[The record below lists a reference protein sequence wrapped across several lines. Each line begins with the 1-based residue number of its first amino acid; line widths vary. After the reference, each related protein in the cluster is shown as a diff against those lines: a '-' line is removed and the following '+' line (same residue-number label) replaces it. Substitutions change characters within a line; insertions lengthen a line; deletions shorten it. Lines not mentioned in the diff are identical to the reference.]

1 MSLPAKKETHYKI
14 KIINADQ
21 ERNITMKAKKIFAV
35 LTVMTMAIGMLTGC
49 GQTAM
54 NEADTTVSEITEES
68 QQQTDFSGIT
78 LNVMTAGDTNMEELQ
93 NNYVAP
99 IVDETYPGM
108 KLNVTGAGP
117 GDDGSKKIYDKL
129 KAQKDAGKENG
140 DIDVAIVHQGIMAQM
155 IEEGLLDQYV
165 GLTNVGEYLTS
176 DGAKNALGTNVEG
189 YVIPLF
195 SSQTAIAY
203 NSVEVQSVPASMEEL
218 KAWISEHPDKF
229 GYNGVTGGM
238 AGVSFVA
245 AYLCNESGNAEQIL
259 NGPYDN
265 SIETDWP
272 AIMSDLKSLPCTI
285 TNGNQGTLDMLNRG
299 EISMGPVWV
308 DMFYT
313 MQAEGRMSPD
323 VKLTI
328 PAPGM
333 PGQPMYIVVPAN
345 AANKEAAVKFAEL
358 LGSPSVQAKVVVDQF
373 NWYPGIDA
381 NAVFP
386 LCSEEAK
393 NSLFKDITADI
404 LSQYGTPL
412 PLNEY
417 KNDMMEAYENA
428 R

>member
-1 MSLPAKKETHYKI
+1 MVTL
-14 KIINADQ
+14 
-21 ERNITMKAKKIFAV
+21 
-35 LTVMTMAIGMLTGC
+35 MAAGTLAGC
-49 GQTAM
+49 GRQSAKAGET
-54 NEADTTVSEITEES
+54 
-68 QQQTDFSGIT
+68 T

-99 IVDETYPGM
+99 IVEEKYPEI
-108 KLNVTGAGP
+108 KLNVVGAGA
-117 GDDGSKKIYDKL
+117 GDEGSQKIFDKL
-129 KAQKDAGKENG
+129 KAQKDAGKEKG
-140 DIDVAIVHQGIMAQM
+140 DIDVAIVHQGIMRQM
-155 IEEGLLDQYV
+155 LENGLLDKYV
-165 GLTNVGEYLTS
+165 DLTGTGEYLTS
-176 DGAKNALGTNVEG
+176 DGAKNALGTDVEG

-203 NSVEVQSVPASMEEL
+203 NSAEVKDVPESFDEL
-218 KAWISEHPDKF
+218 KTWISENPKKF

-238 AGVSFVA
+238 SGVAFVA
-245 AYLCNESGNAEQIL
+245 SFLCNESGNAEQIL
-259 NGPYDN
+259 KGPYN
-265 SIETDWP
+265 ESIEADWP
-272 AIMSDLKSLPCTI
+272 AIMNELKSLPCTI

-313 MQAEGRMSPD
+313 MLAEGRMSPD

-328 PAPGM
+328 LEPGM
-333 PGQPMYIVVPAN
+333 PGQPMYIVIPSN
-345 AANKEAAVKFAEL
+345 AANKEEAVKFAEL
-358 LGSPSVQAKVVVDQF
+358 LGSPEVQAKVIVDQF

-381 NAVFP
+381 NAVLP

-404 LSQYGTPL
+404 LSKYGTVL

-428 R
+428 K

>member
-1 MSLPAKKETHYKI
+1 MKI
-14 KIINADQ
+14 KKVISILM
-21 ERNITMKAKKIFAV
+21 I
-35 LTVMTMAIGMLTGC
+35 TVMTTVILAGC
-49 GQTAM
+49 GQKTQN
-54 NEADTTVSEITEES
+54 NEASKAAAASSDTNTEQPEPTEQDASKEVAES
-68 QQQTDFSGIT
+68 IFSDIT

-99 IVDETYPGM
+99 IVEEKYPGM
-108 KLNVTGAGP
+108 KLNVVGAGA
-117 GDDGSKKIYDKL
+117 GDEGSQKIFEKL
-129 KAQKDAGKENG
+129 KAQKNSGKEDG

-155 IEEGLLDQYV
+155 IENGLLDKYV
-165 GLTNVGEYLTS
+165 DLTNVGEYLVS
-176 DGAKNALGTNVEG
+176 DGSRNALGTDVDG

-203 NSVEVQSVPASMEEL
+203 NSTEVQDVPKNFDEL
-218 KAWISEHPDKF
+218 NTWINNNPKKF

-238 AGVSFVA
+238 SGVAFVTS
-245 AYLCNESGNAEQIL
+245 YLCNASDNAEQIL
-259 NGPYDN
+259 NGPYDE
-265 SIETDWP
+265 SMESDWS
-272 AIMSDLKSLPCTI
+272 AIMSELKSLPCTI

-328 PAPGM
+328 LEPGM
-333 PGQPMYIVVPAN
+333 PGQPMYIVIPSN

-358 LGSPSVQAKVVVDQF
+358 LGSPEVQAKVIVDQF
-373 NWYPGIDA
+373 NWYPGIDT
-381 NAVFP
+381 NAVLP
-386 LCSEEAK
+386 LCSEQAK

-404 LSQYGTPL
+404 LSKYSTVL

-428 R
+428 K